1 VEYYTL
7 WLYLVVVVDVACGG
21 GRVSHDPLR
30 GDVEA
35 QTAQHP
41 GHSRDERQRVEPP
54 RRGDGS
60 GGGRRRRRADDIGRR
75 HAETLHV
82 IVIVIVDIFKVA

>member
-1 VEYYTL
+1 VEYDTL
-7 WLYLVVVVDVACGG
+7 WLYLVVVVDVACGGGG

-60 GGGRRRRRADDIGRR
+60 GGGRRRADDIGRR

>member
-1 VEYYTL
+1 VEYDTL
-7 WLYLVVVVDVACGG
+7 WLYLVVDVACGGGG

-60 GGGRRRRRADDIGRR
+60 GGGRRRRADDIGRR